1 MGDPGELTGHYRTT
15 KIQALSVIDD
25 WGLDF
30 AAGNVVKYLQRCP
43 HKGMERS
50 DSIKALWY
58 MAYVATR
65 DVTFAD
71 RIAKEAEE
79 INNEQTK

>member
-1 MGDPGELTGHYRTT
+1 VQQHYRTT

-30 AAGNVVKYLQRCP
+30 ATGNVIKYLQRCP
-43 HKGMERS
+43 HKGTANA

-58 MAYVATR
+58 MAYAATK
-65 DVTFAD
+65 DTDFAD
-71 RIAKEAEE
+71 RIAREAEE
-79 INNEQTK
+79 INGHQRDC

>member
-1 MGDPGELTGHYRTT
+1 MNEHYRTT
-15 KIQALSVIDD
+15 KIQAIDVIQD

-43 HKGMERS
+43 HKGKSTE
-50 DSIKALWY
+50 DAIKALWY

-65 DVTFAD
+65 DTAYAD

-79 INNEQTK
+79 INGASV

>member
-1 MGDPGELTGHYRTT
+1 MGDSGLLTGHYRTT

-65 DVTFAD
+65 DTAYAD

-79 INNEQTK
+79 INGASL

>member
-1 MGDPGELTGHYRTT
+1 LTGHYRTT

-30 AAGNVVKYLQRCP
+30 ASGNVVKYLQRCP

-65 DVTFAD
+65 DTAFAD

-79 INNEQTK
+79 INGASV

>member
-1 MGDPGELTGHYRTT
+1 MTGHYRTT

-30 AAGNVVKYLQRCP
+30 ATGNVVKYLQRCP

-65 DVTFAD
+65 DTAFAD

-79 INNEQTK
+79 INGASV

>member
-1 MGDPGELTGHYRTT
+1 MTGHYRTT

-58 MAYVATR
+58 MAYVATK
-65 DVTFAD
+65 DTAYAD
-71 RIAKEAEE
+71 RIAKEAEAL
-79 INNEQTK
+79 NGNT

>member
-1 MGDPGELTGHYRTT
+1 MTGHYRTT

-30 AAGNVVKYLQRCP
+30 AAGNVVKYLQRVP
-43 HKGMERS
+43 HKGTANT

-58 MAYVATR
+58 MAYTATKDVA
-65 DVTFAD
+65 FAD
-71 RIAKEAEE
+71 RVAKEAEE
-79 INNEQTK
+79 IHGTRI

>member
-1 MGDPGELTGHYRTT
+1 MTGHYRTT

-30 AAGNVVKYLQRCP
+30 AAGNVIKYLQRCP

-65 DVTFAD
+65 DVAFAD

-79 INNEQTK
+79 INGDSI

>member
-1 MGDPGELTGHYRTT
+1 LTGHYRTT

-30 AAGNVVKYLQRCP
+30 PTGNVLKYLQRCP
-43 HKGMERS
+43 HKGTATA

-58 MAYVATR
+58 MAYSVTR
-65 DVTFAD
+65 DTAFAD
-71 RIAKEAEE
+71 RIAQEAQEA
-79 INNEQTK
+79 INGKA

>member
-1 MGDPGELTGHYRTT
+1 MTGHYRTT

-65 DVTFAD
+65 DTAYAD

-79 INNEQTK
+79 INGSSV

>member
-1 MGDPGELTGHYRTT
+1 MTGHYRTT

-30 AAGNVVKYLQRCP
+30 AAGNVIKYLQRCP
-43 HKGMERS
+43 HKGTANA

-58 MAYVATR
+58 MAYAVTKDVAY
-65 DVTFAD
+65 AD
-71 RIAKEAEE
+71 RIAREAEE
-79 INNEQTK
+79 INHGRNS

>member
-1 MGDPGELTGHYRTT
+1 VQQHYRTT

-30 AAGNVVKYLQRCP
+30 ATGNVIKYLQRCP
-43 HKGMERS
+43 HKGTANA

-58 MAYVATR
+58 MPLPRTPP
-65 DVTFAD
+65 TL
-71 RIAKEAEE
+71 IG
-79 INNEQTK
+79 

>member
-1 MGDPGELTGHYRTT
+1 MQQHYRTT

-30 AAGNVVKYLQRCP
+30 ATGNVVKYLQRCP
-43 HKGMERS
+43 HKGTANA

-58 MAYVATR
+58 MAYTATKDVA
-65 DVTFAD
+65 FAD
-71 RIAKEAEE
+71 RIAREAEE
-79 INNEQTK
+79 INGHQRDC

>member
-1 MGDPGELTGHYRTT
+1 MGISTILTGHYRTT

-30 AAGNVVKYLQRCP
+30 ATGNVIKYLQRCP
-43 HKGMERS
+43 HKGTAT
-50 DSIKALWY
+50 DDAIKALWY

-65 DVTFAD
+65 DVAFAD

-79 INNEQTK
+79 INK

>member
-1 MGDPGELTGHYRTT
+1 VELERLVQQHYRTT

-30 AAGNVVKYLQRCP
+30 ATGNVIKYLQRCP
-43 HKGMERS
+43 HKGTANA

-58 MAYVATR
+58 MAYA
-65 DVTFAD
+65 VTKDTTYAD
-71 RIAKEAEE
+71 RIAREAEE
-79 INNEQTK
+79 INNGS

>member
-1 MGDPGELTGHYRTT
+1 MELERLVQQHYRTT

-30 AAGNVVKYLQRCP
+30 ATGNVVKYLQRCP
-43 HKGMERS
+43 HKGTANA

-58 MAYVATR
+58 MAYAATKDVA
-65 DVTFAD
+65 FAD
-71 RIAKEAEE
+71 RIAREAEE
-79 INNEQTK
+79 INNGS

>member
-1 MGDPGELTGHYRTT
+1 LTGHYRTT

-30 AAGNVVKYLQRCP
+30 ASGNVVKYLQRCP

-65 DVTFAD
+65 DTAYAD

-79 INNEQTK
+79 INGASV

>member
-1 MGDPGELTGHYRTT
+1 MTGHYRTT

-30 AAGNVVKYLQRCP
+30 AAGNVVKYLQRVP
-43 HKGMERS
+43 HKGTATD

-58 MAYVATR
+58 MAYAATKDVA
-65 DVTFAD
+65 FAD
-71 RIAKEAEE
+71 RVAREAEE
-79 INNEQTK
+79 ISNGS

>member
-1 MGDPGELTGHYRTT
+1 MTSHYRTT

-65 DVTFAD
+65 DVAFAD

-79 INNEQTK
+79 INNGTR

>member
-1 MGDPGELTGHYRTT
+1 MGDSGLLTGHYRTT

-30 AAGNVVKYLQRCP
+30 ATGNVIKYLQRCP
-43 HKGMERS
+43 HKGTAT
-50 DSIKALWY
+50 DDAIKALWY
-58 MAYVATR
+58 MAYAATK
-65 DVTFAD
+65 DTAFAD

-79 INNEQTK
+79 INGSR

>member
-1 MGDPGELTGHYRTT
+1 MTGHYRTT

-65 DVTFAD
+65 DTAYAD

-79 INNEQTK
+79 INAGNII

>member
-1 MGDPGELTGHYRTT
+1 LTGHYRTT

-65 DVTFAD
+65 DTAFAD

-79 INNEQTK
+79 INGASI

>member
-1 MGDPGELTGHYRTT
+1 MTGHYRTT

-30 AAGNVVKYLQRCP
+30 AAGNVIKYLQRCP

-65 DVTFAD
+65 DTAYAD

-79 INNEQTK
+79 INGSSL

>member
-1 MGDPGELTGHYRTT
+1 MTGHYRTT

-43 HKGMERS
+43 HKGTEHS
-50 DSIKALWY
+50 DAIKALWY
-58 MAYVATR
+58 MAYGATR
-65 DVTFAD
+65 DVAFAD

-79 INNEQTK
+79 INGLERDC

>member
-1 MGDPGELTGHYRTT
+1 MTGHYRTT

-65 DVTFAD
+65 DVAFAD

-79 INNEQTK
+79 INGASV

>member
-1 MGDPGELTGHYRTT
+1 MTGHYRTT

-65 DVTFAD
+65 DTAYSD

-79 INNEQTK
+79 INAGNII

>member
-1 MGDPGELTGHYRTT
+1 VELERLVQQHYRTT

-30 AAGNVVKYLQRCP
+30 ATGNVIKYLQRCP
-43 HKGMERS
+43 HKGTANA

-58 MAYVATR
+58 MAYAATK
-65 DVTFAD
+65 DTAYAD
-71 RIAKEAEE
+71 RIAREAEE
-79 INNEQTK
+79 INNGS